1 MRTVTSFV
9 FLAAFLALAGTASPK
24 TPSYT
29 WADIDCRQSR
39 IVAWSGLK
47 CRATNVVTGDGN
59 IGVFRQWTAFGTG
72 RDGYYVH
79 MFLWAAQNGF
89 SYLAAD
95 ETTAD
100 FVKWM
105 FEHGKSVTEISP
117 VARYGDAD
125 YVTFKDGKHARRCIG
140 FRRLGTWQDHHR
152 QRHRP
157 LHRQCAASA
166 GRELTPLR
174 RRRRLRRASRAL
186 DLTSDEFHVQKKS
199 HRPNP
204 LADLARLGT
213 EGDP

>member
-1 MRTVTSFV
+1 MRNVFSFV
-9 FLAAFLALAGTASPK
+9 FFAAFLAIAQTAS
-24 TPSYT
+24 TQTTSYN

-39 IVAWSGLK
+39 IAAWQGLK

-105 FEHGKSVTEISP
+105 FEHGKSVTEVSP
-117 VARYGDAD
+117 VARYADAD

-140 FRRLGTWQDHHR
+140 FRRLGKF
-152 QRHRP
+152 QRGGYDSVTSGILCAPPGKAITDSDIGLFIDNVR
-157 LHRQCAASA
+157 LQRAAS
-166 GRELTPLR
+166 
-174 RRRRLRRASRAL
+174 
-186 DLTSDEFHVQKKS
+186 
-199 HRPNP
+199 
-204 LADLARLGT
+204 
-213 EGDP
+213 